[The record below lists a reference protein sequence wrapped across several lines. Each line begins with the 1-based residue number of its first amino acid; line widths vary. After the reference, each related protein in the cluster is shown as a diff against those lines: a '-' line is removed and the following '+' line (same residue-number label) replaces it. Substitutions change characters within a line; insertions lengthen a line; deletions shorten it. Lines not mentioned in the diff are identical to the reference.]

1 MTSLMLLGDV
11 NLMNVEDPA
20 VPFRLIGPELCEAD
34 IVFANLECC
43 LYRPPGG
50 YTVEHEGFFADPEI
64 AAEALRIGGIAAVGV
79 ANNVNYGSAAIL
91 GSVAELDRLGIAHTG
106 AGANLAAAAAPAV
119 VASRGMRV
127 GFVQRSS
134 VYWPTNHEATA
145 TGAGIAV
152 LRGHTA
158 YQVPA
163 HKTRPEIPPMN
174 RPGVPPIVVTWAD
187 RAYLK
192 LFADQIAALRRETD
206 LVVASCHWGLGE
218 EVLDYMSEIA
228 HAAIDAGADI
238 VIGHGPHYS
247 LPVEVYR
254 SKPIF
259 YGLGSFSFHTGHGG
273 RRHGDWIGMMAE
285 VEIANSGT
293 GQGGVEAARFR
304 FVRHNAANET
314 VPC

>member
-11 NLMNVEDPA
+11 NLMNIQNPVM
-20 VPFRLIGPELCEAD
+20 PFRIVGPELRDAD
-34 IVFANLECC
+34 LVFANLECC
-43 LYRPPGG
+43 LYRLQEGH
-50 YTVEHEGFFADPEI
+50 TVEHEGFFADPEI
-64 AAEALRIGGIAAVGV
+64 AGEALRAAGITAVGI
-79 ANNVNYGSAAIL
+79 ANNVNYGAAAIL
-91 GSVAELDRLGIAHTG
+91 GSIAELDRLGIAHTG
-106 AGANLAAAAAPAV
+106 AGANLEAASEPAIL
-119 VASRGMRV
+119 ASGGSRI

-158 YQVPA
+158 YQVPM

-174 RPGVPPIVVTWAD
+174 RPGVPPEVITWAD
-187 RAYLK
+187 RAYLHA
-192 LFADQIAALRRETD
+192 FADQIAALRRETD

-218 EVLDYMSEIA
+218 EVLDYITEIA
-228 HAAIDAGADI
+228 HAAIDSGADI
-238 VIGHGPHYS
+238 VVGHGPPYS

-273 RRHGDWIGMMAE
+273 RWHGDWIGMMARIE
-285 VEIANSGT
+285 AGPAGVKP
-293 GQGGVEAARFR
+293 GGVEGACFR
-304 FVRHNAANET
+304 FVRHN
-314 VPC
+314 